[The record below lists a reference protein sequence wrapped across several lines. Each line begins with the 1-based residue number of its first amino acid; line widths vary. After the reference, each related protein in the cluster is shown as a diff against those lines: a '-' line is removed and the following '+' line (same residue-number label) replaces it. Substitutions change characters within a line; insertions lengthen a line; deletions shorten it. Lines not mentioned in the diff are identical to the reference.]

1 VSALAEARR
10 ISVALLEGR
19 WETSAAYTAFVVDV
33 HTRKLRYFVAV
44 ADDLHFSRAAAR
56 LFVAQQA
63 LSKQI
68 RELEE
73 LVGTQLFERT
83 SRKVELTPAGA
94 AFLVQ
99 ARAVLA
105 ALDGGVHDAWRA
117 RGIEIATLRLGFGI
131 GAALELTATIL
142 AEFNEQH
149 SETRLELREYPFTEP
164 SAGLA
169 DGSSDVAFVRLPIGC
184 DEIDFEPI
192 FREPVVVAL
201 SARHRFADRSSVTA
215 AELLDE
221 PLAIGRSTDAVWQ
234 GFWSLDAFRD
244 GKPPPSI
251 TYTNSQTEE
260 LEVVAAGLACS
271 ITGAAA
277 SRYVRHPN
285 VHYIPIEDVPPSML
299 ALAWRRDARTP
310 AVERF
315 RAVTMA
321 VRDRETEIV
330 RSIEQASTAG

>member
-1 VSALAEARR
+1 LDGRLDVSP
-10 ISVALLEGR
+10 
-19 WETSAAYTAFVVDV
+19 AYTAFVVDV

-83 SRKVELTPAGA
+83 SRKVELTPAGE

-105 ALDGGVHDAWRA
+105 ALDAGVQDAWRA
-117 RGIEIATLRLGFGI
+117 RGVEIATLRLGFGI
-131 GAALELTATIL
+131 GAALELTAPIL
-142 AEFNEQH
+142 AEFHEQH

-164 SAGLA
+164 SAGLV
-169 DGSSDVAFVRLPIGC
+169 DSSSDVAFVRLPI
-184 DEIDFEPI
+184 DFADIDYEAI
-192 FREPVVVAL
+192 FQEPVVVAL
-201 SARHRFADRSSVTA
+201 AARHHLADRPSVTA
-215 AELLDE
+215 ADLVDE
-221 PLAIGRSTDAVWQ
+221 PLAIGRSADVAWQ
-234 GFWSLDAFRD
+234 GFWSLDAFRG
-244 GKPPPSI
+244 GKPARAI
-251 TYTNSQTEE
+251 TYTTSQTEE
-260 LEVVAAGLACS
+260 LEIVAAGLACS
-271 ITGAAA
+271 VTSAAG

-285 VHYIPIEDVPPSML
+285 VRYIPIEDAPPSML

-315 RAVTMA
+315 REIALA
-321 VRDRETEIV
+321 VRDRETDIL
-330 RSIEQASTAG
+330 RSIEQPFPLSTDASSS